1 MGLEWR
7 EENFT
12 VLIYAFRNIGG
23 MISAFGENKFL
34 VI

>member
-1 MGLEWR
+1 MGLEWG

-12 VLIYAFRNIGG
+12 VLIYGFRNIGG
-23 MISAFGENKFL
+23 TISAFGENKFL